1 VANLRE
7 KLTSLQVNQ
16 TRFDP
21 RQLVNFSTDYTLR
34 TYTSGCYFLDTTH
47 NLWSGTPK
55 FPLTLSSP
63 LEAEKDLSNFNVF
76 YPKIL

>member
-7 KLTSLQVNQ
+7 KLTNLQVNQ

-21 RQLVNFSTDYTLR
+21 RLLVNFSTDYTLR

-47 NLWSGTPK
+47 NLWSGMPG
-55 FPLTLSSP
+55 FPVKL
-63 LEAEKDLSNFNVF
+63 F
-76 YPKIL
+76 YFIKKIVDIWKID